1 MRWRILAVLSVFAV
15 GASAGAQQKSI
26 GTIAFGSET
35 FQILYAAAHKDAAM
49 GYVDLE
55 FFNKALPKGETFFD
69 LDSDQTA
76 ELRGMRLRISEDP
89 AYKNGTWVH
98 PSIGGQDKFYYFDEN
113 DPIALS
119 YKSTKDRISGSIE
132 GTDTIGGT
140 PVEVHLTFDLPIVL
154 DEG

>member
-1 MRWRILAVLSVFAV
+1 MRPSSTSTPTRPPSFA
-15 GASAGAQQKSI
+15 GCGC
-26 GTIAFGSET
+26 G
-35 FQILYAAAHKDAAM
+35 
-49 GYVDLE
+49 
-55 FFNKALPKGETFFD
+55 
-69 LDSDQTA
+69 
-76 ELRGMRLRISEDP
+76 ISEDP
-89 AYKNGTWVH
+89 AYKNGTWLH